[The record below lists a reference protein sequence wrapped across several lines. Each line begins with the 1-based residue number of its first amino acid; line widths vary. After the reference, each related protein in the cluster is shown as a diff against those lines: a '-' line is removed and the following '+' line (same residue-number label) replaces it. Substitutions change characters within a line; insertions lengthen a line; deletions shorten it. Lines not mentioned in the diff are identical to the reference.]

1 MSDILFSWPEFRL
14 VLGSLAVVLVA
25 TWSYW
30 RQRPLRK
37 QAVAASTPVP
47 VAHQVAK
54 QSYYGSPGKK
64 RGLLFKHCL
73 LREDDTEELDFSG
86 VTPYKPG
93 FDYAEEEPIQYYRR
107 NYISDRVYSI
117 SMGMYV
123 SSLLDTDQQAIS
135 DRKSTIQ

>member
-14 VLGSLAVVLVA
+14 VLGSLAVAFLA

-30 RQRPLRK
+30 SRRPLRK

-47 VAHQVAK
+47 VSRQVVK

-64 RGLLFKHCL
+64 DGLLYKHCL
-73 LREDDTEELDFSG
+73 LREDDTDQLDFSG
-86 VTPYKPG
+86 VTPYKPD
-93 FDYAEEEPIQYYRR
+93 FDYTEEEPIQYYRR

-117 SMGMYV
+117 SMGTYV
-123 SSLLDTDQQAIS
+123 SSLLDIDQRAIS
-135 DRKSTIQ
+135 NRKSAIQ